1 VFTIDPETKNV
12 GFAANK
18 VQDGP
23 VVDPITGKLF
33 ALGQV
38 NGNNWD
44 PSTGIEMA
52 TTDEDIFTMEACLL
66 KLSTQGIMENPAV
79 GHIVRQH
86 GARIVE
92 VNPTYSIV
100 EMKGNTDDILSL
112 FQKLDEM
119 KVVLQFVR
127 SGRIA
132 VTKLRV
138 ELLDK
143 YLAERELEQ

>member
-1 VFTIDPETKNV
+1 
-12 GFAANK
+12 
-18 VQDGP
+18 
-23 VVDPITGKLF
+23 
-33 ALGQV
+33 
-38 NGNNWD
+38 
-44 PSTGIEMA
+44 
-52 TTDEDIFTMEACLL
+52 
-66 KLSTQGIMENPAV
+66 V